1 MSDSSVS
8 SIDCFDGRVCGT
20 GHTSVW
26 NTSFADA
33 TLPPPKFWES
43 GEDTEG
49 HEEDEEA
56 EGGSEVKEEEEE
68 EVHEEVHEEERPPSF
83 QPSSVSPCIP
93 RDRQGKSGSRKLTA
107 ARAWLSE
114 RSAMFVALSSLLAA
128 GLVSMSRLGSSGS
141 RPMQ

>member
-1 MSDSSVS
+1 MSRSSVS

-20 GHTSVW
+20 GRTSVW
-26 NTSFADA
+26 HTSFADA

-56 EGGSEVKEEEEE
+56 EGENEVKEE
-68 EVHEEVHEEERPPSF
+68 EEVHEEERPPSF

-93 RDRQGKSGSRKLTA
+93 RNRQ
-107 ARAWLSE
+107 
-114 RSAMFVALSSLLAA
+114 
-128 GLVSMSRLGSSGS
+128 
-141 RPMQ
+141 